1 MVLCKKNLPDISADS
16 VLKPAE
22 KIFGL
27 PEKILQFGTGALL
40 RGLVDYFVDKANN
53 QGIFNGRVVVVKST
67 DKGDTDSFKNQDG
80 LFTICVRG
88 IENGRQI
95 NQKTINA
102 SISRVL
108 SAKQQW
114 NEILKCAAQP
124 DLKIIVSNTTEVGIS
139 LNPDDNILDSPPVS
153 FPAKLLA
160 FLHARYTAL
169 GNNKESGM
177 VIIPTELI
185 PGNGNALRNICIE
198 LARINKLDRDF
209 IQWLSKKNDFCN
221 SLVDRIVPGK
231 LAEKERLL
239 VEQET
244 GYQDELMIMA
254 EPYRLWAIE
263 TSDELTKE
271 RLSFS
276 PADEGIVVAPD
287 INRFREL
294 KLRLLNGSHTFS
306 CGLAVLS
313 GFTTVK
319 EAMANKSFNDYISV
333 LLYNEIVPAIVDN
346 DLKLNDARTFAQ
358 KVLDRYRNPFIDHH
372 WLSITLQYTSKMRM
386 RNVPILLKYYEKN
399 STPPGFMS
407 FGFAAYLLFMK
418 GDRRYVKTDNEHY
431 ITDDKAV
438 RIQQKWEGGDV
449 EKLVNSVLS
458 DSDLWGTDLSLLP
471 GFANAVISNL
481 HDIMDKGILRMTEKT
496 VKGNGDFY
504 QKT

>member
-169 GNNKESGM
+169 GNNKVSGM

-254 EPYRLWAIE
+254 EPFCLWAIE
-263 TSDELTKE
+263 SNNKKVKE
-271 RLSFS
+271 ILSF
-276 PADEGIVVAPD
+276 AEIDNRVVIAPS
-287 INRFREL
+287 IEKFREL
-294 KLRLLNGSHTFS
+294 KLRLLNGTHSFS
-306 CGLAVLS
+306 CGLAFLS
-313 GFTTVK
+313 GFHTVK
-319 EAMANKSFNDYISV
+319 EAMNNEEMSSFV
-333 LLYNEIVPAIVDN
+333 HGLMLQEIIPSMVMAYS
-346 DLKLNDARTFAQ
+346 LNSRRSAAQ
-358 KVLDRYRNPFIDHH
+358 RPCAVHCRRRWFECCR
-372 WLSITLQYTSKMRM
+372 S
-386 RNVPILLKYYEKN
+386 
-399 STPPGFMS
+399 PGP
-407 FGFAAYLLFMK
+407 
-418 GDRRYVKTDNEHY
+418 R
-431 ITDDKAV
+431 
-438 RIQQKWEGGDV
+438 W
-449 EKLVNSVLS
+449 
-458 DSDLWGTDLSLLP
+458 
-471 GFANAVISNL
+471 
-481 HDIMDKGILRMTEKT
+481 
-496 VKGNGDFY
+496 
-504 QKT
+504 

>member
-169 GNNKESGM
+169 GNNKVSGM

-231 LAEKERLL
+231 LAEQERLL

-287 INRFREL
+287 INKFREL

-319 EAMANKSFNDYISV
+319 EAMANKSFNDYI
-333 LLYNEIVPAIVDN
+333 
-346 DLKLNDARTFAQ
+346 
-358 KVLDRYRNPFIDHH
+358 
-372 WLSITLQYTSKMRM
+372 
-386 RNVPILLKYYEKN
+386 
-399 STPPGFMS
+399 
-407 FGFAAYLLFMK
+407 
-418 GDRRYVKTDNEHY
+418 
-431 ITDDKAV
+431 
-438 RIQQKWEGGDV
+438 
-449 EKLVNSVLS
+449 
-458 DSDLWGTDLSLLP
+458 
-471 GFANAVISNL
+471 
-481 HDIMDKGILRMTEKT
+481 
-496 VKGNGDFY
+496 
-504 QKT
+504 